1 MRFSNGGRARLTELL
16 NKAERVV
23 RLTPAD
29 VLVLTGIKDPT
40 GIDPGSAL
48 AVFENAGIEAR
59 GLILLGEGMDV
70 ASIDVEELLRMD
82 ALTDQVDEGQP
93 VVGSTSADGLEIEV
107 SCPRCADLIKMTICA
122 SIQDT
127 GDRMVGGAS
136 VDNRDLELHG
146 MVCTGQKPMS

>member
-1 MRFSNGGRARLTELL
+1 MRFSNGGRARLNELL

-40 GIDPGSAL
+40 GIDPGAAL
-48 AVFENAGIEAR
+48 AVFEDAGIEAR

-70 ASIDVEELLRMD
+70 ESIDVEELLRLD
-82 ALTDQVDEGQP
+82 ALTDEVEEGQP
-93 VVGSTSADGLEIEV
+93 VVGSTSAEGLEIQV
-107 SCPRCADLIKMTICA
+107 ACPRCTDLIKMTISA

-146 MVCTGQKPMS
+146 MVCPGEKPVS